1 MCFLNNIVIDDNTS
15 NENKLLS
22 SEGQIQTQSL
32 TVKSAPVPTSK
43 ANNHH
48 AKFRYPRVDPQ
59 PNLIV
64 DDRSKQQK
72 LESVLRTLNQV

>member
-43 ANNHH
+43 ANNHL
-48 AKFRYPRVDPQ
+48 AKLT
-59 PNLIV
+59 PNQI
-64 DDRSKQQK
+64 
-72 LESVLRTLNQV
+72 